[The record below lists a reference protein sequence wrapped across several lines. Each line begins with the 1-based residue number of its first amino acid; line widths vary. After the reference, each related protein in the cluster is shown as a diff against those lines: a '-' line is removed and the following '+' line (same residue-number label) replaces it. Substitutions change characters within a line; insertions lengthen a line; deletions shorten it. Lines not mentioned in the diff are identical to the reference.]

1 MRHLLSAASG
11 AAAVALV
18 IWLVRGIA
26 IPDHVLPVVGIAILA
41 VVCTMLATRMHER
54 VGVK

>member
-1 MRHLLSAASG
+1 MRHLLSVVSG
-11 AAAVALV
+11 VAAVALV

-41 VVCTMLATRMHER
+41 VVCTMHESRMHER

>member
-1 MRHLLSAASG
+1 MRHLLSVASG
-11 AAAVALV
+11 AATVALL

-41 VVCTMLATRMHER
+41 VICTMVASRMHER